1 MKKYL
6 IGIILLA
13 VISIL
18 AYKYFA
24 KNQDLAEYR
33 MEKVNRGEIM
43 AAVTATGTV
52 NAVVTVLVGTQ
63 VSGTI
68 KNLYVDFN
76 SPVKKGQLIALIDP
90 TIFESQVEQARANLL
105 SAKANLE
112 KAEASQMDMRRT
124 FERNQ
129 GLYSKN
135 LIAKAD
141 MDTAETNYLSA
152 KAQVSGSQAAI
163 VQAEASLKYA
173 QTNLMYT
180 RIVSPVEGTVVSR
193 NVDIGQTVAASFQTP
208 TLFNIA
214 QDLTKMQIDSS
225 ISEADI
231 GKIMDGQTVEF
242 TVDAYPDIV
251 FNGLVSEI
259 RNAPIMVQNVVTY
272 DVVIKVDN
280 RELKLKPGMTA
291 NVSVIL
297 SRKKGVLRV
306 SNAALRFS
314 PSSSKN
320 LPGGQSKTKVWIL
333 EGQNLQSVQ
342 IVSGITDGNYT
353 EIVSGDLKEYQQ
365 VIVEAIKPGRSTAPT
380 GPRMF

>member
-1 MKKYL
+1 MKKY
-6 IGIILLA
+6 IFAGIILVLLLF
-13 VISIL
+13 I
-18 AYKYFA
+18 AYMYFG
-24 KNQDLAEYR
+24 KGQKPTEYR
-33 MEKVNRGEIM
+33 MEKLNRGDIV
-43 AAVTATGTV
+43 ASVTATGTV

-68 KNLYVDFN
+68 KNLFVDFN
-76 SPVKKGQLIALIDP
+76 SPVRKGQLIALIDP
-90 TIFESQVEQARANLL
+90 MIFETQVDQAKANLL

-112 KAEASQMDMRRT
+112 KAEASLIDTKRT

-129 GLYSKN
+129 DLFSKN

-152 KAQVSGSQAAI
+152 KAQMSGSQASI
-163 VQAEASLKYA
+163 VQAEASLKYS

-180 RIVSPVEGTVVSR
+180 RIVSPVDGTVVSR

-231 GKIMDGQTVEF
+231 GKIAVGQQVEF
-242 TVDAYPDIV
+242 TVDAYPDTI
-251 FNGLVSEI
+251 FKGLVSEI

-291 NVSVIL
+291 NVSIVL
-297 SRKKGVLRV
+297 SRKKDVLRV
-306 SNAALRFS
+306 SNAALRFT
-314 PSSSKN
+314 PTGSKN
-320 LPGGQSKTKVWIL
+320 VPGVQSKTRVWIL
-333 EGQNLQSVQ
+333 EDQNPRSVP
-342 IVSGITDGNYT
+342 IVPGITDGNYT
-353 EIVSGDLKEYQQ
+353 EIVSGELKESQQ
-365 VIVEAIKPGRSTAPT
+365 VIVEAVKPGRSTGPT